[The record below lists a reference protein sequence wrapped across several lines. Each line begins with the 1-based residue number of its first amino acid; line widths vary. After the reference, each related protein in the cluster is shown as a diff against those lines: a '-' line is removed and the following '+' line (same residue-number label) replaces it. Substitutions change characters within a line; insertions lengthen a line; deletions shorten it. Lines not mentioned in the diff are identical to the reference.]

1 MMTAASNRKLILA
14 SLLLTSAL
22 PAASPA
28 MAAPLPDTM
37 QLGENRIGQ
46 PCTASRDWTRSS
58 GAIKTAK
65 DQSFVVTCR
74 GASAAKIVAVVQS
87 QASAAKAAT
96 RECGA
101 ATNLS
106 LQGLGP
112 VSARMC
118 QDSALGV
125 QVVEIQ
131 TEQNGARF
139 VGASE
144 VTALAPMLRMLRASA
159 LGVDSELFKWSPTVD
174 ISVLAPA
181 PAGTTTGTRLADFNP
196 EAQLQQGVLAIRSGE
211 LVTAS
216 RGLNDALS
224 RVSPTTPPAIVA
236 ELQLNAALADSGLGQ
251 FGPARKSFAAAEAT
265 LRSNPDMER
274 AAYLERALRTYRSF
288 DAINQR
294 EWERALTELSKI
306 SQENRPLSNP
316 VVLSSVNRDTEKSK
330 ASGIS
335 LKDKSQYNWLVLDV
349 QQNYARSVALMGL
362 DRLDESR
369 AALYAPGGAIESFRV
384 LDQVAQP
391 ASINW
396 LRSRVQMQIARIEAR
411 AKNNA
416 AALASYDCAIATLQG
431 RAAPANCPIGLTG
444 KASEASFA
452 GDSSAIAALQLERAT
467 FASQAGLPA
476 GDVAAQYRE
485 AVDTVVSAGRSSSV
499 QAPALI
505 GYFEFLLAEAKKGQ
519 SPAVQE
525 EYFRL
530 MQVVSDP
537 AIAGDM
543 VKLESVIAA
552 DGTISEDLQ
561 SRVELERQITSLRY
575 QIAAL
580 PAGSDGDRA
589 RLERLRANAEAEKNA
604 IETRLAG
611 NQRFSKQDDTP
622 ISIAEL
628 RQNLREG
635 EVYLKLARIRTRLYG
650 MVISRDNTWAYGI
663 EAPADSVEA
672 LARRV
677 ITTSRSQVSAKGKTT
692 ISPFDV
698 ETAHGLFNAISG
710 PASAAVASAKYV
722 IFDPAGQLRTLP
734 AGVLVTDADS
744 VKRFKASGKAGS
756 FNYTKVNFLASQ
768 AEIATSISP
777 RSFTVVRSKVAASNA
792 PKPLLG
798 LGEHAPSPTPSAA
811 LAARPVFNGVGCSV
825 NYGTWVEQS
834 NANAP
839 ISARQLQIVSQALGV
854 PGAPAMTGAAFT
866 DTAVQAASQS
876 GELSQYQ
883 VLHFAT
889 HGVPQTAE
897 TIEGCPVDLPPSLIA
912 SIAPASEDGPIVSNG
927 LLSYDKIAR
936 LDLNANLVVL
946 AACETSSGA
955 EATAGRIAGQEDTSQ
970 AALEGL
976 VRAFI
981 SANARA
987 VIATYWRIPA
997 NQSGDDL
1004 MGTLYSAGRTGTIG
1018 EALKSA
1024 QGSLIRNAKSSHP
1037 YYWGAFFVVGDT
1049 AKHMLTGTAGAGA
1062 SSARR

>member
-1 MMTAASNRKLILA
+1 MMTAASTRKIILA
-14 SLLLTSAL
+14 SLLLSSAL

-28 MAAPLPDTM
+28 AAAPLPDSIN
-37 QLGENRIGQ
+37 LGDNRSGQ
-46 PCTASRDWTRSS
+46 PCSATRDWSRSS
-58 GAIKTAK
+58 GAVKSAK

-74 GASAAKIVAVVQS
+74 SSSAAKIVAVVQP
-87 QASAAKAAT
+87 AAIAAKAGA
-96 RECGA
+96 RDCGA
-101 ATNLS
+101 ATNLA
-106 LQGLGP
+106 LEGIGA
-112 VSARMC
+112 VTARMC
-118 QDSALGV
+118 QDAGLGI

-131 TEQNGARF
+131 SGEDGKAF
-139 VGASE
+139 VGAASVE
-144 VTALAPMLRMLRASA
+144 AVAPMLRMLRSSTGGFKADLLDWA
-159 LGVDSELFKWSPTVD
+159 PVVDVS
-174 ISVLAPA
+174 ILAPA
-181 PAGTTTGTRLADFNP
+181 PSATASGSRLSDFNP
-196 EAQLQQGVLAIRSGE
+196 EGALQQGVLAIRSGE

-224 RVSPTTPPAIVA
+224 RVGAETSPAVVA

-251 FGPARKSFAAAEAT
+251 FGPARKGFAAAEAI
-265 LRSNPDMER
+265 LRKNSSSER

-294 EWERALTELSKI
+294 EWDRALTELNAI
-306 SQENRPLSNP
+306 TQETRPLSNP
-316 VVLSSVNRDTEKSK
+316 VVLSTVNRDSEKSK
-330 ASGIS
+330 SNGIS
-335 LKDKSQYNWLVLDV
+335 LRDKSQYNWLVLDV
-349 QQNYARSVALMGL
+349 QQNYARSLALLGL
-362 DRLDESR
+362 NRIDESR
-369 AALYAPGGAIESFRV
+369 AALYGPGGAISSFRV

-391 ASINW
+391 ASVNW
-396 LRSRVQMQIARIEAR
+396 LRARVQMQVARIEAR
-411 AKNNA
+411 AKNSV
-416 AALASYDCAIATLQG
+416 AALAAYDCALATMQG
-431 RAAPANCPIGLTG
+431 RAAPPNCPIGLTG
-444 KASEASFA
+444 KTSEVSFA
-452 GDSSAIAALQLERAT
+452 GDTSAIAALQLERAT
-467 FASQAGLPA
+467 FASQAGLPV

-485 AVDTVVSAGRSSSV
+485 AVDTVVTSGRSSSV

-505 GYFEFLLAEAKKGQ
+505 GYFEFLLGEAKKG
-519 SPAVQE
+519 SNPALQE

-552 DGTISEDLQ
+552 DGTIAEDLRA
-561 SRVELERQITSLRY
+561 RVELDRQITGLRY

-580 PAGSDGDRA
+580 PAGSDAERA
-589 RLERLRANAEAEKNA
+589 KLERQRAAAEAEKQK
-604 IETRLAG
+604 IEITLASDA
-611 NQRFSKQDDTP
+611 RFSKQDDTP

-650 MVISRDNTWAYGI
+650 MAISRDNAWTYGI
-663 EAPADSVEA
+663 EAPADSVEG

-677 ITTSRSQVSAKGKTT
+677 ISTSRSQISKSGKTT

-698 ETAHGLFNAISG
+698 ETAHGLFNAIAG
-710 PASAAVASAKYV
+710 PASGALASAKYV
-722 IFDPAGQLRTLP
+722 VFDPAGQLRTMP
-734 AGVLVTDADS
+734 AGVLVTDSDS
-744 VKRFKASGKAGS
+744 VKRFKAAGKSGS

-777 RSFTVVRSKVAASNA
+777 RSFTVVRSKVAPSTA

-798 LGEHAPSPTPSAA
+798 LGENAPAALPSPAQA
-811 LAARPVFNGVGCSV
+811 IRPVFSGVGCSV
-825 NYGTWVEQS
+825 NYGPWVELS
-834 NANAP
+834 NSNVP
-839 ISARQLQIVSQALGV
+839 ISARQLEIVSQSLGV
-854 PGAPAMTGAAFT
+854 PGAPSMTGAAFT
-866 DTAVQAASQS
+866 DTGIQAASES

-889 HGVPQTAE
+889 HGTPQNSAE
-897 TIEGCPVDLPPSLIA
+897 IEGCQVDLPPSLI
-912 SIAPASEDGPIVSNG
+912 STIAPASDEGPIVSNG

-936 LDLNANLVVL
+936 LKLNANLVVL

-955 EATAGRIAGQEDTSQ
+955 EAIAGRAAGQEDTSQ
-970 AALEGL
+970 AALDGL

-997 NQSGDDL
+997 NQQGDDL
-1004 MGTLYSAGRTGTIG
+1004 MGALYSAGRTGTIG
-1018 EALKSA
+1018 EALKTA

-1049 AKHMLTGTAGAGA
+1049 AKHMLTGTGGGA
-1062 SSARR
+1062 SSAKR